1 VIKVGVVGM
10 GFMGRTHVA
19 AYQAAAA
26 SGLPCEL
33 AAVCDPNPARLTGK
47 PEGGGNLGAASEAP
61 LFDAS
66 KVRGFTD
73 FDDLLASDVSLISIC
88 TYTDSHV
95 DYAARSLK
103 AGKHVL
109 VEKPVALHSQDVGR
123 LCEAAVLARTHCV
136 PAMCMRFWPG
146 WDWLRA
152 QVALGDDCPHGRVR
166 AARFRRVGEP
176 PAWGR
181 DVYLD
186 GAASG
191 GALLDLHIHDV
202 DFVQHLFGRPK
213 SVYAQGVGFH
223 SGAIDH
229 VVAQYTVANG
239 AAVSAEGSWAMATG
253 HGFNMAYTVVFE
265 RATADYDL
273 ARGAEALKVFEPGRG
288 GRVVTPEPGDG
299 YVGELGYMA
308 ECIEKGRAPR
318 RVTAE
323 DGVSAV
329 EICEAEEESIRTGRP
344 VPLK

>member
-1 VIKVGVVGM
+1 MIKVGVVGM

-33 AAVCDPNPARLTGK
+33 AAVCDPNPSRLTGK

-95 DYAARSLK
+95 DYAARALK

-123 LCEAAVLARTHCV
+123 LCEAAVLARTYCV

-152 QVALGDDCPHGRVR
+152 QVALGEDCPHGRVR
-166 AARFRRVGEP
+166 SATFQRLGSGPTWASGFYGDHAR
-176 PAWGR
+176 
-181 DVYLD
+181 
-186 GAASG
+186 SG
-191 GALLDLHIHDV
+191 GAVVDLHIHDV
-202 DFVQHLFGRPK
+202 DFVTWCFGTPL
-213 SVYAQGVGFH
+213 SVTSAGDLMHISTQYRFATGPV
-223 SGAIDH
+223 H
-229 VVAQYTVANG
+229 VVAEG
-239 AAVSAEGSWAMATG
+239 AWDLAPSA
-253 HGFNMAYTVVFE
+253 GFRMRFLVNFE
-265 RATADYDL
+265 RATAEFDL
-273 ARGAEALKVFEPGRG
+273 SKDPAAVLHGPEGTTPIPVGPGNGYEGQVRALVQAIASGRDPGLPTVQQAYTVAKV
-288 GRVVTPEPGDG
+288 
-299 YVGELGYMA
+299 L
-308 ECIEKGRAPR
+308 
-318 RVTAE
+318 
-323 DGVSAV
+323 
-329 EICEAEEESIRTGRP
+329 EAELQSLRLHEP
-344 VPLK
+344 VRVHA